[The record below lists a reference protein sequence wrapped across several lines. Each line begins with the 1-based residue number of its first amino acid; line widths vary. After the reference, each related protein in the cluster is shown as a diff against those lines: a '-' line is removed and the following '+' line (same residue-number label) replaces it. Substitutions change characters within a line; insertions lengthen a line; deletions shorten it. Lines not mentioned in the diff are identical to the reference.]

1 MARGLTISDVF
12 PHPGKRVRVERKPA
26 SRVITGA
33 FSLDCEARKG
43 ADAVSLSLPYPPA
56 VNNLFFNVP
65 GRGRVKSS
73 RYSAWLGEAGWMI
86 AEQKPGRV
94 MGEYEAD
101 ILAYRPDKRRRDL
114 DGIIK
119 PLLDCLVAYRVT
131 GDDSLARKITI
142 AWAEGGEGV
151 TVTVR
156 PFEVAR

>member
-1 MARGLTISDVF
+1 MARGLTISDIF
-12 PHPGKRVRVERKPA
+12 PQPEMRVRVERKPA
-26 SRVITGA
+26 ARIVTGA
-33 FSLDCEARKG
+33 FSLDCDARKEAG
-43 ADAVSLSLPYPPA
+43 IVSLSLPYPPA
-56 VNNLFFNVP
+56 GNNLFFNVP

-73 RYSAWLGEAGWMI
+73 RYTQWLTEAGWML

-101 ILAYRPDKRRRDL
+101 IIAYRPDKRRRDL

-142 AWAEGGEGV
+142 AWADGGDGV
-151 TVTVR
+151 AVTVR